1 MSIMLQALFCV
12 LVLAIIY
19 ASYIHN
25 TEYYQKIFALF
36 PDFTRAWQF
45 TNPEYVKIQVLVHRD
60 HAQKVRNA
68 IQSAHPEAEPVILS
82 TIGEKPAHAVHGHES
97 HGH

>member
-12 LVLAIIY
+12 LVLATIY

-45 TNPEYVKIQVLVHRD
+45 TNPEYVKIQVLVHRTK
-60 HAQKVRNA
+60 AEQIKNA
-68 IQSAHPEAEPVILS
+68 IRSVHPEAEPVILS
-82 TIGEKPAHAVHGHES
+82 TIGERPAHTVHAHDVHS
-97 HGH
+97 H